1 MKLPHRRQFLHLA
14 AGAAALPALP
24 HIGRAQ
30 AYPTRPVRVI
40 VPFGPGGPTD
50 VFARLIAPKLS
61 QQLGKQFYVE
71 NIAGGGGN
79 VGTGQV
85 ARSAPDGHTLLITVG
100 AFVTNPVFLGKVP
113 YDPVK
118 DFAPVTS
125 PVASAFAL
133 VVHPSVQAKTTKDL
147 VTLIR
152 ANPGKFTYGSGGAGT
167 QGHLAFEQFRLS
179 LGLDIVHVPFG
190 GGGPLIAAVV
200 AGHTPVG
207 IPLLPPTVSQIR
219 EGSVRALTLTSKMR
233 SQKLPNIP
241 TAVEAG
247 YPILEGDQWLGVLAP
262 AATPKEIIATLHRR
276 IVEVTALPDVKERL
290 EALEFYTVESTSDE
304 FAEQIKVEL
313 ERWRTVI
320 RTANIKPE

>member
-100 AFVTNPVFLGKVP
+100 AFVTNPVFLGKAP

-118 DFAPVTS
+118 DFAPVT
-125 PVASAFAL
+125 
-133 VVHPSVQAKTTKDL
+133 
-147 VTLIR
+147 
-152 ANPGKFTYGSGGAGT
+152 
-167 QGHLAFEQFRLS
+167 
-179 LGLDIVHVPFG
+179 
-190 GGGPLIAAVV
+190 
-200 AGHTPVG
+200 
-207 IPLLPPTVSQIR
+207 
-219 EGSVRALTLTSKMR
+219 
-233 SQKLPNIP
+233 
-241 TAVEAG
+241 
-247 YPILEGDQWLGVLAP
+247 
-262 AATPKEIIATLHRR
+262 
-276 IVEVTALPDVKERL
+276 
-290 EALEFYTVESTSDE
+290 
-304 FAEQIKVEL
+304 
-313 ERWRTVI
+313 
-320 RTANIKPE
+320 